1 VPGGQH
7 LRLDFFQ
14 KAAPPYFHV
23 TSANLKEAD
32 PGVSSL
38 VPHVKLDD
46 DAFHSPTVHGYWLT
60 LKNDAPRITAG
71 ACAEALQ
78 KWNAAR
84 ARETA
89 REAAA
94 TNHTRRPGLGVT
106 LPELIDEFSEWARQ
120 PAKLQTRPAD
130 KEQSTPST
138 PNAASL
144 ASVAS
149 IACTPNSGSIACSAP
164 RAFSAPV
171 VSTPPISELNV
182 HTEQHSVTSHERQS
196 ARAAGG
202 EGGGDVQQLQHSYST
217 AAPNTR
223 DIPTDKIASVAEG
236 AEGGVSA
243 EGSVSP
249 APSVSPIHR
258 DSASTEPLC
267 TAEADKMDKAG
278 GREQSGA
285 RWWDEVLSLLAL
297 LVQK

>member
-1 VPGGQH
+1 M
-7 LRLDFFQ
+7 
-14 KAAPPYFHV
+14 
-23 TSANLKEAD
+23 
-32 PGVSSL
+32 VSSL

-60 LKNDAPRITAG
+60 LKNDAPKITAG

-94 TNHTRRPGLGVT
+94 SIHTRRPGLGVT

-120 PAKLQTRPAD
+120 PAKLQTRSAD
-130 KEQSTPST
+130 NEQSTPST

-149 IACTPNSGSIACSAP
+149 TACTPNSGSIACCAP
-164 RAFSAPV
+164 RA
-171 VSTPPISELNV
+171 STPPNSEHNV
-182 HTEQHSVTSHERQS
+182 HTEQHSATSHERQT
-196 ARAAGG
+196 AGAAGG
-202 EGGGDVQQLQHSYST
+202 EGGGDVRQLQQLQHSYST
-217 AAPNTR
+217 TSPNTR
-223 DIPTDKIASVAEG
+223 EIPTGKIASVAEG
-236 AEGGVSA
+236 ADGVVSA

-249 APSVSPIHR
+249 APSVSPTHR

-267 TAEADKMDKAG
+267 IAEADKMDKAG
-278 GREQSGA
+278 GSEQSRA

-297 LVQK
+297 LVQSKNTDAEGAARSLKSPSLSS

>member
-1 VPGGQH
+1 MPGGQH

-32 PGVSSL
+32 PVVSSL

-138 PNAASL
+138 PNAPSL

-164 RAFSAPV
+164 RAFSAPI
-171 VSTPPISELNV
+171 VSTPP
-182 HTEQHSVTSHERQS
+182 
-196 ARAAGG
+196 RAAGG

-223 DIPTDKIASVAEG
+223 DIPTDKIASVTEG